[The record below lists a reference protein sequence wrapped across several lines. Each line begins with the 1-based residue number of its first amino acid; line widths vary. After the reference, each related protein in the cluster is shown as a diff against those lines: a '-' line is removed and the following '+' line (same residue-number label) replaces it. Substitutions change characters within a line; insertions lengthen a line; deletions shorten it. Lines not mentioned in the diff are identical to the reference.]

1 MKRNNNNS
9 DLGIIIQVIIFGM
22 FILQAYVAF
31 FCNYW
36 QEILTMNNVRRKRI
50 TNVITNIKA
59 YTSVYSDKL
68 GELQADIDSIIGD
81 EQEALDNMPESLMD
95 SDRYTTME
103 SAVEALQSALDAVDE
118 LSSFLSE
125 SIDSVT
131 ESLEEAKS

>member
-1 MKRNNNNS
+1 
-9 DLGIIIQVIIFGM
+9 
-22 FILQAYVAF
+22 
-31 FCNYW
+31 
-36 QEILTMNNVRRKRI
+36 MNNVRRKRI

-59 YTSVYSDKL
+59 STSVYSDKL

>member
-1 MKRNNNNS
+1 
-9 DLGIIIQVIIFGM
+9 
-22 FILQAYVAF
+22 
-31 FCNYW
+31 
-36 QEILTMNNVRRKRI
+36 MNNVRRKRI
-50 TNVITNIKA
+50 ANVITNIKA

-81 EQEALDNMPESLMD
+81 EQEALDNMPERLMD
-95 SDRYTTME
+95 SDRYTTLE

-131 ESLEEAKS
+131 ESLEESKS